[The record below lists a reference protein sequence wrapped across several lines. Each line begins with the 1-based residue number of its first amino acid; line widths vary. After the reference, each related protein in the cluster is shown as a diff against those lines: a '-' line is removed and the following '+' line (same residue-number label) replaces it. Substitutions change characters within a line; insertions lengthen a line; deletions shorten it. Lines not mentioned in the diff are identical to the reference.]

1 MSSQEESTMCGK
13 KTVKIKCSV
22 LKRIML
28 SGTLGNTKKCI
39 E

>member
-22 LKRIML
+22 LKRII
-28 SGTLGNTKKCI
+28 SYQEHWVIPKS